1 MTCYY
6 CVYMSKNILFNIN
19 MYIRN
24 MKIPRDFKTFII
36 YGYNNS
42 IQTNI
47 YGFSKK
53 ACRGHSVLDGLKYIK
68 QNYDNSL
75 IIPNRNY
82 CHICDKGICL
92 NCLMNINGND
102 LSACLTDMTDKNII
116 YPISPKPDVN
126 SVTYNWFNKSK
137 DIYLELLS
145 TSERKYCI

>member
-68 QNYDNSL
+68 QNYEK
-75 IIPNRNY
+75 IQNRKIAY
-82 CHICDKGICL
+82 I
-92 NCLMNINGND
+92 
-102 LSACLTDMTDKNII
+102 
-116 YPISPKPDVN
+116 
-126 SVTYNWFNKSK
+126 
-137 DIYLELLS
+137 
-145 TSERKYCI
+145 